1 MSEETLSEVFEP
13 LVRAAPDVDAGGFGL
28 GLPIVRGL
36 VRNMSGTLNV
46 ESEVGSGTVFH
57 VSLPLPETDGKIYQ
71 EVQSAEKPS
80 VLPKSVI
87 AVDDDRVLILVDPFV
102 FPAVAHMNM
111 AVDEIFGFVF
121 FHQRTETFKTLMG
134 KIFPVVEPPGGGMGQ
149 KNIEAFVADQFHPE
163 FPDAGPHFF
172 FGVLVRAVAVAHGTA
187 KSEDTDPFVD
197 IEIIIHTDAALGRV
211 ISYLSSWFP

>member
-1 MSEETLSEVFEP
+1 M
-13 LVRAAPDVDAGGFGL
+13 
-28 GLPIVRGL
+28 
-36 VRNMSGTLNV
+36 
-46 ESEVGSGTVFH
+46 GSGTAD
-57 VSLPLPETDGKIYQ
+57 LGGKIRIFI
-71 EVQSAEKPS
+71 VKDI
-80 VLPKSVI
+80 LVI

-111 AVDEIFGFVF
+111 AVDEILGFVF

-197 IEIIIHTDAALGRV
+197 IEIIIHTDAALGRGHFILV
-211 ISYLSSWFP
+211 IVVSVNIENRTVRQCYQKTEISGTQIPAGDDKVNALQL